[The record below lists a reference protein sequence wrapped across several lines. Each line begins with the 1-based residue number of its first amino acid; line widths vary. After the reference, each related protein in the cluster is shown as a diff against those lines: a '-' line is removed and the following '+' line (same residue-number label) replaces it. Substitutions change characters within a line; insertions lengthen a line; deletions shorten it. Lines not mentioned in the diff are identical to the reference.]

1 MAKTAYLELDLLDV
15 GQREKEATINSSFTK
30 VDEKSLRF
38 LGEAALDPAAAT
50 VPLGSTYYNTTD
62 SKLKVLLA
70 GGWTNVA

>member
-15 GQREKEATINSSFTK
+15 GQREKEATINSALNK
-30 VDEKSLRF
+30 VDQKSLRF
-38 LGEAALDPAAAT
+38 LGEAALDPAT
-50 VPLGSTYYNTTD
+50 TSVPLGSTYYNTTD

>member
-15 GQREKEATINSSFTK
+15 GQREKEATINNALNK
-30 VDEKSLRF
+30 VDQKSLRF
-38 LGEAALDPAAAT
+38 LGSAALDPAT
-50 VPLGSTYYNTTD
+50 TSVPLGSTYYNTTN